1 MPWQEDLKRTL
12 AYWRAIETRIGYQ
25 VTIGFWSQKMQ
36 PRDNETN
43 GLDLSRPK
51 VTSYEYGRAYQEE
64 MEQRLYGVCAI
75 RCSMIS
81 KLLFIKS

>member
-1 MPWQEDLKRTL
+1 
-12 AYWRAIETRIGYQ
+12 
-25 VTIGFWSQKMQ
+25 MQ